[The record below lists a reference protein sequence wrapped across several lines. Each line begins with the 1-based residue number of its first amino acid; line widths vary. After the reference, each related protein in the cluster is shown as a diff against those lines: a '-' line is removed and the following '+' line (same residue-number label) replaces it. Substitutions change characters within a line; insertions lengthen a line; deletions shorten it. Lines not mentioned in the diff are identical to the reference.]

1 MEFVNG
7 VGMTSHIIIM
17 ENKIPWFQTTN
28 QLYMFLDHHV
38 DMAKSMPYIYI
49 SYNVVPSSYKLVYNP
64 HQL

>member
-49 SYNVVPSSYKLVYNP
+49 LQCGTL
-64 HQL
+64 QL